1 MYAMNPRQS
10 RRALLRSGLLAGA
23 ALTIHPL
30 TSGLSSGPATADAAA
45 LPADA
50 LAAANLD
57 FAFRL
62 RTAVSGSA
70 APTNLLLSPLS
81 VSIALAMVF
90 NGAHGAT
97 RQAMAAAMDL
107 RAMTTV
113 ALNSA
118 NATLLA
124 GLAARDPNVDLEI
137 ADSLWQRQDLTLL
150 PAFVAAVG
158 KAYGATPT
166 RLNFASPQA
175 PATINAWVNQHTHG
189 LIPRIVKQIPPE
201 MVLYLVN
208 ALYFKGPWS
217 TPFDPHATKP
227 GSFTLQDGSTAQV
240 PMMAHTGY
248 YSYTKQSGYEAIR
261 LPYASGQFSMYIFL
275 PAASTTLAAFLSG
288 LTASSWAA
296 TLKGLTGQ
304 HGSIAMPRFSVNYT
318 TSLNAA
324 LQSLGMGVAFDPN
337 KADFSNMAKGQKLFI
352 SDVRHATVMQV
363 DEKGTK
369 AAAVTSIGVGATAVM
384 RDTFSMTVNRP
395 FFCAIRDETS
405 GTLLFLGTVV
415 DPR

>member
-1 MYAMNPRQS
+1 MQTISPLRS
-10 RRALLRSGLLAGA
+10 RRAVLRSGLLAGA
-23 ALTIHPL
+23 ALAIHPFA
-30 TSGLSSGPATADAAA
+30 GNLSSGSAAAAA
-45 LPADA
+45 LPADP
-50 LAAANLD
+50 LTAANLD

-62 RTAVSGSA
+62 QKAVGGTGTPA
-70 APTNLLLSPLS
+70 NLLLSPLS

-107 RAMTTV
+107 GKMKTAD
-113 ALNSA
+113 LNSA
-118 NATLLA
+118 NAALLA
-124 GLAARDPNVDLEI
+124 ALTTQDPDVDLEI

-150 PAFVAAVG
+150 PAFAAAVG

-175 PATINAWVNQHTHG
+175 PATINTWVSKHTHG

-201 MVLYLVN
+201 MVLFLVN

-217 TPFDPHATKP
+217 TPFDPHSTKP
-227 GSFTLQDGSTAQV
+227 GPFTLQGGSTAQV
-240 PMMAHTGY
+240 PMMSDTGY
-248 YSYTKQSGYEAIR
+248 YSYTKQPGYEAIR
-261 LPYASGQFSMYIFL
+261 LPYASGKFSMYIFL

-288 LTASSWAA
+288 LTARSWA
-296 TLKGLTGQ
+296 TMLQGLTGQ
-304 HGSIAMPRFSVNYT
+304 HGSITMPRFSLNYT

-337 KADFSNMAKGQKLFI
+337 KADFSNMAKGQRLFI
-352 SDVRHATVMQV
+352 SDVRHATVMKV
-363 DEKGTK
+363 DEKGTV

-384 RDTFSMTVNRP
+384 RDTFTMTVNRP